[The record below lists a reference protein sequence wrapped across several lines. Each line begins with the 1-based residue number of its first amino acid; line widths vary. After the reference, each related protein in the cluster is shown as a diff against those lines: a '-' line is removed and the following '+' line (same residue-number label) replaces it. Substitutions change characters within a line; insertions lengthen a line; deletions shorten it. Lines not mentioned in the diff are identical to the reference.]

1 MTERLAN
8 TISGAVLLA
17 LAVAVAVFAQS
28 LPTTLTDQFAGPAFM
43 PTLLSIGLGILAAGI
58 IWQAQSIPSTSR
70 MAGWTGADLSS
81 AIRIATVAGATAAY
95 NLLLEPIGYL
105 LVTLGYL
112 LFLLWYMKVSWRK
125 NLIIS
130 ITTTVVT
137 YALFVVWLK
146 VVLPMGLIDIYF

>member
-17 LAVAVAVFAQS
+17 LAVAVGVTAQS

-43 PTLLSIGLGILAAGI
+43 PTLLSVGLGILAAGI
-58 IWQAQSIPSTSR
+58 IVQAQSIPSTAR
-70 MAGWTGADLSS
+70 MSGWSGADLSS
-81 AIRIATVAGATAAY
+81 AVRIATVAGATAAY
-95 NLLLEPIGYL
+95 NLLLAPVGYL

-112 LFLLWYMKVSWRK
+112 LFLLWYLKVSWRK

-130 ITTTVVT
+130 VLTTVVS
-137 YALFVVWLK
+137 YALFAVWLK
-146 VVLPMGLIDIYF
+146 VVLPTGLIDIYF